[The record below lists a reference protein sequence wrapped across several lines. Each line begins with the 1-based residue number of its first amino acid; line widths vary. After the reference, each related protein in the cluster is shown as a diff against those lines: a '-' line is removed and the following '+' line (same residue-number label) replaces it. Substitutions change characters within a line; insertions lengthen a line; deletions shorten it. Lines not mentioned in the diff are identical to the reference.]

1 MCCQKNKNDNKKM
14 LALSKNSFLAFW
26 VDLSV
31 KMMNQ
36 LCKEKQHLGDIFF
49 YLSQQSVLPKC
60 KLIKMPQVFPYQPTI
75 VFTLKKE
82 NRVQDKML
90 RKYYNEECPENNG
103 SSSFFKCLF
112 YNSFLKFKK
121 KKNKGKSWRRK

>member
-121 KKNKGKSWRRK
+121 KNKGKSWRRK

>member
-1 MCCQKNKNDNKKM
+1 MCCQKNKNNNKKM

-82 NRVQDKML
+82 NQVQDKML

-103 SSSFFKCLF
+103 SSSFLKCLF
-112 YNSFLKFKK
+112 YNSFLKLKK
-121 KKNKGKSWRRK
+121 KK